1 MVSTQTIKKLT
12 LASQN
17 KCAFTDCDEP
27 IYDIKFDSIVG
38 QICHIRGKSEGSP
51 RNDPTFTKDMLDE
64 YDNLILLCGK
74 HHKIIDDHPD
84 QFPVETV
91 TEMKRLHESEDSSVD
106 ELDEEVINRLIEESD
121 LIVSINNSQIGTVFN
136 VSSTN
141 QKGGIT
147 AGVVNVGSTKRTL
160 NLAKKQYLLDELKS
174 LTPRNMIIS
183 SLMGDMES
191 ISLAEEFKLLFLEM
205 GWTIVGVNQVVS
217 MRPIIGIELRFKENT
232 AEIERIALALMK
244 VGFKTEGHRNP
255 DYDFALVV
263 GGNLE

>member
-1 MVSTQTIKKLT
+1 MVSSQTIKKLT

-27 IYDIKFDSIVG
+27 IYDTKFDSIVG
-38 QICHIRGKSEGSP
+38 QICHIRGKSEGGP
-51 RNDPTFTKDMLDE
+51 RNDPTYTRDMLDE

-84 QFPVETV
+84 QFSVDTL
-91 TEMKRLHESEDSSVD
+91 TEMKRLHELGISSVD
-106 ELDEEVINRLIEESD
+106 ELEEEVINRLIEESG
-121 LIVSINNSQIGTVFN
+121 LIVSLKNNQIGTVFN

-141 QKGGIT
+141 QTGGIT
-147 AGVVNVGSTKRTL
+147 AGVVNIGSTKRTL
-160 NLAKKQYLLDELKS
+160 NLAKKQYLLDEVKS

-191 ISLAEEFKLLFLEM
+191 ISLAEELKKVFLEM
-205 GWTIVGVNQVVS
+205 GWTILGVNQIVS
-217 MRPIIGIELRFKENT
+217 MRPIIGIELRFRENT
-232 AEIERIALALMK
+232 TEIEHIALALMK

-255 DYDFALVV
+255 DYDFELVV